1 MLKYD
6 YSLNDAYDIVKL
18 KKKNIA
24 PNFNFMGQLLELERK
39 RQEGASLS
47 SSSSSSSTSTAT
59 SSSFNFHPPGTP
71 GSISP
76 GSISTSSDISAASC
90 WLPRVV
96 AKVSPSSSREWLVM
110 LSVYSFCWC
119 LKMRSWVRKSEIEPA
134 FRLRYRLLAIGYHAS
149 LMRCRRHC
157 RSKNNYLITSE
168 IELAVV
174 TNNPSVVARSTKVYR
189 ELFHYLQ
196 SVKFQ

>member
-6 YSLNDAYDIVKL
+6 YSLNDAYDIVKF

-39 RQEGASLS
+39 RQEDVTL
-47 SSSSSSSTSTAT
+47 SSSSSTSTAT

-90 WLPRVV
+90 
-96 AKVSPSSSREWLVM
+96 
-110 LSVYSFCWC
+110 
-119 LKMRSWVRKSEIEPA
+119 
-134 FRLRYRLLAIGYHAS
+134 
-149 LMRCRRHC
+149 
-157 RSKNNYLITSE
+157 
-168 IELAVV
+168 
-174 TNNPSVVARSTKVYR
+174 
-189 ELFHYLQ
+189 
-196 SVKFQ
+196 